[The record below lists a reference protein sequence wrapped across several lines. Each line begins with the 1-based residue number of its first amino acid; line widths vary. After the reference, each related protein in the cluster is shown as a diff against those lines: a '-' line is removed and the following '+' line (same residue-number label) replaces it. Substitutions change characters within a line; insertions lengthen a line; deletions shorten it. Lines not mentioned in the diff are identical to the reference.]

1 MNQMIE
7 RLVVGSVAL
16 AAGLVIGWGVHGVTG
31 YNTATE
37 NVTNFQDW
45 RLACPPASL
54 TAQNCELV
62 EDVLDSNTRNQMAR
76 IAIAKDNG
84 KPVIGITLPLDVA
97 LEPGMGLALGTD
109 PVKVI
114 PYRTCNAVGCIAE
127 IALDDKLQAA
137 LDAGKDGRVLFAGLD
152 NKPVAVPLSMKGYS
166 DAQKAY
172 RSAEAKRSSWFWR
185 MW

>member
-7 RLVVGSVAL
+7 RLVVGGVAL
-16 AAGLVIGWGVHGVTG
+16 VAGLVIGWAGHGVTG
-31 YNTATE
+31 YNIASE
-37 NVTNFQDW
+37 NVTNYQDW
-45 RLACPPASL
+45 RLACPPANL
-54 TAQNCELV
+54 ANQYCELV
-62 EDVLDSNTRNQMAR
+62 EDVLDSKTRSGVAR
-76 IAIAKDNG
+76 FAIAKDNG

-97 LEPGMGLALGTD
+97 LEPGMGLALGSD

-127 IALDDKLQAA
+127 VALDDKLQAS
-137 LDAGKDGRVLFAGLD
+137 LDSGKDGRVLFAGLD
-152 NKPVAVPLSMKGYS
+152 NKPVAVPLSMKGFA